1 MLFQEKQEIFFCFEN
16 TEASGNLNP
25 AKYRQKYPGMAVG
38 LRYVIHVTQ
47 RHFALSAMH
56 MQESLALS
64 LDFSTCM
71 AQDSSIQIGFL
82 AHSLCYFVQKLATK
96 FDSL

>member
-25 AKYRQKYPGMAVG
+25 AKYRQKYLGMVVG
-38 LRYVIHVTQ
+38 LRYVIHVT
-47 RHFALSAMH
+47 HFALSAMH
-56 MQESLALS
+56 MQESLAIL

-71 AQDSSIQIGFL
+71 YGTRFFHTNRFL
-82 AHSLCYFVQKLATK
+82 AHSLC
-96 FDSL
+96 